1 MKKILLIIIIFTSI
15 SLSAQINVS
24 TSVQRSSTNVGI
36 ENSYTV
42 EITSESPDFKVKNPE
57 STFYTEESETVPLYM
72 ITDTGVKDYNEKGV
86 FIRTITY
93 KIVYFITGTYDL
105 PRPVVHD
112 SEDNPVN
119 FTAPR
124 IEVAPVSKED
134 SFADIEPPFAR
145 SGNYKRI
152 ILLILALLAL
162 AVIIY
167 FIVRIVKKRINKP
180 KAIPVIVPVEKFMES
195 YNKLQQKQ
203 LLENDQIEDYC
214 TELSIIFRRFLDDR
228 FKMGALDLTTD
239 EIFRA
244 CSSVNIDSTNANRLK
259 HLMYLWDLAKFAEMR
274 PSREIV
280 EGNANETLDLVKDLD
295 RGGQ

>member
-1 MKKILLIIIIFTSI
+1 MKKLLLTIFIFSSI
-15 SLSAQINVS
+15 SLTAQINVS
-24 TSVQRSSTNVGI
+24 TSVQNNSTNVGI

-42 EITSESPDFKVKNPE
+42 EITSESPDFKVKDPE
-57 STFYTEESETVPLYM
+57 STFYTGESETVPLYM
-72 ITDTGVKDYNEKGV
+72 ITGTDVKDYNEKGV
-86 FIRTITY
+86 FIRTINY

-124 IEVAPVSKED
+124 IEVAPVSKEE

-167 FIVRIVKKRINKP
+167 FIVRIVKKRISRP
-180 KAIPVIVPVEKFMES
+180 KAIPVIVPVEKFMDS
-195 YNKLQQKQ
+195 YNRLQQKQ

-244 CSSVNIDSTNANRLK
+244 CSSVNINSTNANRLK